1 MKNRRE
7 YHAALSA
14 EYALGTL
21 RGPARLQFE
30 QQMQQD
36 PELAAEVARWQEAF
50 AQLDNQLKPI
60 VPPDSVWKRIQL
72 QLPPKP
78 PATDTTHQSTSSRLP
93 GISRLNSAYIGWA
106 VAACLA
112 VVLVLPKL
120 WESSSM
126 LSSQATPV
134 AILGNGAGTADSGQ
148 WVVTASNTSS
158 HVQQLTIT
166 PLHAAEVA
174 SDRSLELWVI
184 PAGGKPQ
191 SLGLL
196 SNSAATQLALND
208 NLANGNSTLAISLE
222 PKGGSPTGQPT
233 GAVLYSGRITL

>member
-7 YHAALSA
+7 YRAALSA

-30 QQMQQD
+30 QQMRQD

-50 AQLDNQLKPI
+50 AQLDNQLVPV
-60 VPPDSVWKRIQL
+60 VPPSSLWKRIQL

-78 PATDTTHQSTSSRLP
+78 LPQEPVNETPLAKTDTGR
-93 GISRLNSAYIGWA
+93 RFNRAYLGWA
-106 VAACLA
+106 AAACLA
-112 VVLVLPKL
+112 VLLLVPKL
-120 WESSSM
+120 WESAG
-126 LSSQATPV
+126 LKARATPV
-134 AILGNGAGTADSGQ
+134 AVLANSAATSSGQ
-148 WVVTASNTSS
+148 WVVMASS
-158 HVQQLTIT
+158 QLLTIT
-166 PLHAAEVA
+166 PLQAARVA
-174 SDRSLELWVI
+174 SDRSLQLWVI
-184 PAGGKPQ
+184 PAGGKPK

-196 SNSAATQLALND
+196 SSDTPTALAFND
-208 NLANGNSTLAISLE
+208 IQVDSGSTLAISLE